1 MSLSLADAYYL
12 KALGLYPAKLD
23 LVLESLNY
31 AIGYDSNHAG
41 AHCLLGKLKMYQLEK
56 FSEAE
61 EHFEI
66 SLAGDLNYTETY
78 YVYAD
83 LLILLGKYEKATNL
97 IKYSYKVKAINISRL
112 KHYEGLIA
120 EMNGNFFRAKRYM
133 TSAFRS
139 SCREDERAF
148 FQGEL
153 GRIDS
158 KLEARKKP
166 KKKPAGG
173 V

>member
-1 MSLSLADAYYL
+1 MSISLADAYYL
-12 KALGLYPAKLD
+12 KALELYPAKLERA
-23 LVLESLNY
+23 VEALNY
-31 AIGYDSNHAG
+31 AISCDSNHAG

-61 EHFEI
+61 ENFEM
-66 SLAGDLNYTETY
+66 SLAGDLNHTETY
-78 YVYAD
+78 YAYAD
-83 LLILLGKYEKATNL
+83 LLILTCEYEKLNKL
-97 IKYSYKVKAINISRL
+97 IKYAYTVKAINISRL
-112 KHYEGLIA
+112 KYYEALIA
-120 EMNGNFFRAKRYM
+120 EKNGNFLRAKRYM
-133 TSAFRS
+133 TAAFSS

-158 KLEARKKP
+158 KLEARKRPGKE
-166 KKKPAGG
+166 PAGG